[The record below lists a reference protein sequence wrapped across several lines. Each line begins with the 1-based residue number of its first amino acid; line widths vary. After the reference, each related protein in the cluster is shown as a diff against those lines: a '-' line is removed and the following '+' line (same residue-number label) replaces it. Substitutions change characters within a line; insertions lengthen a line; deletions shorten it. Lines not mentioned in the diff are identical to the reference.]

1 MPQNQVYR
9 FYIGLHAKGEFNN
22 PHAVALRKTAAIR
35 IMRDYIRDGFTV
47 IDTTGY
53 WDDTVEP
60 GIVVEAITAKTLPD
74 GVICQQICMQLHQEC
89 VLVTI
94 APVEARFEERQY
106 DVV

>member
-1 MPQNQVYR
+1 MFQNEIYR
-9 FYIGLHAKGEFNN
+9 FHIGLHVKGEFNN

-53 WDDTVEP
+53 WDDNVEP
-60 GIVVEAITAKTLPD
+60 GIIVEAITAKTLPAS
-74 GVICQQICMQLHQEC
+74 VICQQVCMQLHQEC

-94 APVEARFEERQY
+94 APVDVHFEERQY
-106 DVV
+106 DLV